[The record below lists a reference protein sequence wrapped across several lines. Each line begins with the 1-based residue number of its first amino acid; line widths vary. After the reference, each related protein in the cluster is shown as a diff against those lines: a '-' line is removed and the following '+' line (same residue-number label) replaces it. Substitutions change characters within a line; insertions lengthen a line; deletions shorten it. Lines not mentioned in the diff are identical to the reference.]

1 MTRMKVA
8 RRGPRAP
15 IPMLLGALALAL
27 WGAGAASGETLFE
40 RGADLMK
47 SIVACGNC
55 HTPQTPEGPLAGM

>member
-1 MTRMKVA
+1 MTRMNA
-8 RRGPRAP
+8 AQRGRRAP
-15 IPMLLGALALAL
+15 ILVLLGALAVAL

-40 RGADLMK
+40 RGAYLMK